1 MYIVTYLH
9 ETNINGTLG
18 HSDGYEVF
26 DNFIDARQRYIKL
39 LQDENLDSASIS
51 RPIVSTDY
59 ETIQNP
65 SNPVKHDH

>member
-1 MYIVTYLH
+1 MYIVIYLH

-18 HSDGYEVF
+18 HSEGWEAF
-26 DNFIDARQRYIKL
+26 DNFIDARQRYIEL
-39 LQDENLDSASIS
+39 LQDENLDSASIC

-65 SNPVKHDH
+65 SNLVKHEY

>member
-18 HSDGYEVF
+18 HSQGYEVF
-26 DNFIDARQRYIKL
+26 DNIIYAQERYMEL

-59 ETIQNP
+59 ETIDNA
-65 SNPVKHDH
+65 SNLVKHEY